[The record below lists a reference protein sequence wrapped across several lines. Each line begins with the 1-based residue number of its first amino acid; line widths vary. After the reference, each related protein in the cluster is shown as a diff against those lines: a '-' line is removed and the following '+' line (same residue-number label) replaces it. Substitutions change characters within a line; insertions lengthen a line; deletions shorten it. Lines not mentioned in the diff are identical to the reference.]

1 MVRRFAVI
9 TVLLA
14 ATVGAA
20 HAQYYQQPPDG
31 YPPQAPPREYAPPP
45 GEYGAPGGYP
55 PQGELQQPDGVRPGG
70 YGYGGYGPPGSRCNA
85 FFETRNGPRQRVCPM
100 GVAKPVGA
108 PCACPP
114 RGPYG
119 PTAQGRV
126 IP

>member
-1 MVRRFAVI
+1 MLRRFAVI
-9 TVLLA
+9 AVLLG
-14 ATVGAA
+14 ATTGTA
-20 HAQYYQQPPDG
+20 HGQYYQQLPDG
-31 YPPQAPPREYAPPP
+31 YAPPP
-45 GEYGAPGGYP
+45 SGYPPPGGYVPQGTEGYPP
-55 PQGELQQPDGVRPGG
+55 PQLERPFPPQE
-70 YGYGGYGPPGSRCNA
+70 GYGGYGPPGSRCDA
-85 FFETRNGPRQRVCPM
+85 YFETQYGPRQRVCPM